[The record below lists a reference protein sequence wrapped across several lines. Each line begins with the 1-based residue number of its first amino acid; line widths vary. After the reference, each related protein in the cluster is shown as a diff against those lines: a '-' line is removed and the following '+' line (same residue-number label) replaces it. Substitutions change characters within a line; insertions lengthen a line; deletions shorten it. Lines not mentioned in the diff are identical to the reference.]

1 MFLLPGWVRTLGP
14 DIDPD
19 DVDED
24 EDEDRGDDE
33 EDEDE
38 DEDEDDGN
46 GEKWYVGQAGGGLH
60 AGRTGLTKAKRALD
74 FRLGTPYTCRVF

>member
-1 MFLLPGWVRTLGP
+1 MFLLPGGVRTIDP

-19 DVDED
+19 DVDEDED

-38 DEDEDDGN
+38 DDDGDDGN
-46 GEKWYVGQAGGGLH
+46 GEKWYVGQAGGGLYT
-60 AGRTGLTKAKRALD
+60 GRTAPDKSQAGA
-74 FRLGTPYTCRVF
+74 

>member
-1 MFLLPGWVRTLGP
+1 MFLLPGWVRTLDP

-19 DVDED
+19 DIDEDEDED

-46 GEKWYVGQAGGGLH
+46 GEKWYVGQAGVGLH
-60 AGRTGLTKAKRALD
+60 IKRTAPDKSQAGA
-74 FRLGTPYTCRVF
+74 

>member
-1 MFLLPGWVRTLGP
+1 MFLLPGWVRTLDP

-19 DVDED
+19 DEDED
-24 EDEDRGDDE
+24 EDEDRGNDE

-38 DEDEDDGN
+38 DDGDDDDDGN

-60 AGRTGLTKAKRALD
+60 TERTAPDKSQAGA
-74 FRLGTPYTCRVF
+74 